1 VTTPGTSSAVPRAAR
16 TYCDFSAGLNYSGLP
31 LRANMAAL
39 AERAARRY
47 RDQALASEWVAEA
60 PRASL
65 AHGAAGVAYFLFR
78 HSSFGGGQQSLDAA
92 ALWALRA
99 ARVRG
104 QGGAFVTRSGPIS
117 SVPGGAL
124 HYHEPGV
131 WWVRAL
137 VAAAR
142 NDRGQVR
149 RAAAGFAEAG
159 AQTPGA
165 PWDVTLGAA
174 GLLLGCAQL
183 VESLEDPV
191 ALAPVRATGE
201 RLAAALAALS
211 EHDGA
216 LPGETVLG
224 YLGAAHGWAGVAH
237 ALLRW
242 SRAICG
248 PPPAETLALLERL
261 TELRRPSGRWPVR
274 AGSRDVYRGWCH
286 GSAGWA
292 QLWALASE
300 ATGEHRL
307 LGFADDCAQ
316 DAVAAGGVSASL
328 CCGQAGQGFAALTLY
343 RATGERHWLAAAQRM
358 AADAVRAAANE
369 DAPAHQLFAGELG
382 AVLLAAELEDPANAA
397 MPVYETIGCLR

>member
-1 VTTPGTSSAVPRAAR
+1 VGSGPV
-16 TYCDFSAGLNYSGLP
+16 AG
-31 LRANMAAL
+31 L
-39 AERAARRY
+39 AERTARRY
-47 RDQALASEWVAEA
+47 RDRALASAWVAEA

-78 HSSFGGGQQSLDAA
+78 HASFGGGQESLEAA
-92 ALWALRA
+92 ALWAGRA
-99 ARVRG
+99 ESARG
-104 QGGAFVTRSGPIS
+104 QRGAFVTRRGPLS

-142 NDRGQVR
+142 KDRGDVLRSAR
-149 RAAAGFAEAG
+149 RFAEADVRLQAG
-159 AQTPGA
+159 
-165 PWDVTLGAA
+165 PWDVNWGAA
-174 GLLLGCAQL
+174 GLLLGSAQL
-183 VESLEDPV
+183 IESLEDPV

-201 RLAAALAALS
+201 GLAAALAALA

-224 YLGAAHGWAGVAH
+224 YLGAAHGWAGVAQ

-242 SRAICG
+242 SGAIG
-248 PPPAETLALLERL
+248 EPPPAQALALLERL
-261 TELRRPSGRWPVR
+261 TGLRRRSGRWPFR
-274 AGSRDVYRGWCH
+274 AGSREVYRGWCH

-292 QLWALASE
+292 QLWRLAWQM
-300 ATGEHRL
+300 TGDQRL
-307 LGFADDCAQ
+307 LSFAEDCAE
-316 DAVAAGGVSASL
+316 DAIAADGSSASL
-328 CCGQAGQGFAALTLY
+328 CCGRAGQGFAALTLY
-343 RATGERHWLAAAQRM
+343 RATGERRWLTAAHRM

-382 AVLLAAELEDPANAA
+382 AMLLAAELEDPARAA
-397 MPVYETIGCLR
+397 MPVYETIGGLR